1 MLVFRPSLLYYNS
14 ENELLHRRL
23 NEHTQLDYYALWH
36 RTEGYK
42 PNKKLIFFL
51 LVLTVGSTGRHFLH
65 VIDFELYNLWFEN
78 YDNEVFDFENFNQIS
93 KILVPIILLKKIRN
107 VISLNS
113 NTYNLF
119 IKAYFH
125 LFKDFL
131 INTNFIIKKYKILWH
146 SFVKKSFRKALIR
159 SPHVDKDS
167 KESFLFKS
175 YNIQLKYTLQSE
187 FLIKFFFKHLLY
199 SVYSKQFLSNIYI
212 FLKYNNSVKF
222 YFDNKKYDKFLNY
235 FFLFLIPFCH
245 DINIFFF

>member
-14 ENELLHRRL
+14 ENDLLYRRL

-78 YDNEVFDFENFNQIS
+78 YDNEISDLENFTEIS
-93 KILVPIILLKKIRN
+93 KILVPIIFFKKIRN
-107 VISLNS
+107 VINLNS
-113 NTYNLF
+113 NTYNIF
-119 IKAYFH
+119 IKVYFY
-125 LFKDFL
+125 LFKDLLQNTKFL
-131 INTNFIIKKYKILWH
+131 IKKYKILWH

-167 KESFLFKS
+167 KESFFLKS
-175 YNIQLKYTLQSE
+175 YNIQLKYTLQFE
-187 FLIKFFFKHLLY
+187 FLIKFFLKHLQY

-212 FLKYNNSVKF
+212 FLKYNNSLKF
-222 YFDNKKYDKFLNY
+222 YFVDKKYNKFFKN
-235 FFLFLIPFCH
+235 FLLINLLVTHSQCILF
-245 DINIFFF
+245 